1 MTQISVE
8 KDTALLRISEIV
20 DRLLHSKNVYEDLD
34 KQEML
39 KIFSELLEEVPAKDF
54 ISMNDKQLIKVVN
67 GIMII
72 EAMSHLLDDLTSE
85 EKEMFF
91 EAVEGR

>member
-8 KDTALLRISEIV
+8 KDTALSRISAIV
-20 DRLLHSKNVYEDLD
+20 DRLLQSKEVYEDLD

-39 KIFSELLEEVPAKDF
+39 EIFSELLDEVPAKDF
-54 ISMNDKQLIKVVN
+54 RAMDEEQLIQIAD

-72 EAMSHLLDDLTSE
+72 EAMSHLLDDLTSK

-91 EAVEGR
+91 AAVEGR

>member
-1 MTQISVE
+1 MTQVSVE

-20 DRLLHSKNVYEDLD
+20 DRLLHSKSVYGDLE

-39 KIFSELLEEVPAKDF
+39 EIFSELLEEVPAKDF
-54 ISMNDKQLIKVVN
+54 ISMNDQQLIKVVN

>member
-1 MTQISVE
+1 MTQVSIE
-8 KDTALLRISEIV
+8 KDTALSRISKIV
-20 DRLLHSKNVYEDLD
+20 DRLLHSKDVYEDLD
-34 KQEML
+34 KQGMVE
-39 KIFSELLEEVPAKDF
+39 IFSELLEEVPAKDF
-54 ISMNDKQLIKVVN
+54 ISMDEEQLIQIVD

-72 EAMSHLLDDLTSE
+72 EAMSHLLDDLTDE